1 MSQGFAIKEHVYE
14 FLFGK
19 SLAIT
24 EDFLSDRE
32 TGYSNNLRLLQEKLK
47 TLESDS
53 LRTKQDLAH
62 EKEQCFVRL
71 QEGESERI
79 KYKTENAIM
88 GERLQNAKA
97 EIDELRMRLNCE
109 FTEKVQDLEL
119 QTKIQKDELRKKDNE
134 IIELTNET
142 LKNSNDFNKKLALIE

>member
-32 TGYSNNLRLLQEKLK
+32 TGYNNNLRLLQEKLK